1 MRIILTGASGY
12 IGSQLVDVWR
22 KDDRIEEII
31 AIDIK
36 DPKFL
41 FDKNDSKIRFIKKNI
56 ADIDFEKEIPN
67 LEEISAVI
75 HAAYLIR
82 TPYFKK
88 DIEFQNRS
96 NFVGAENIFR
106 LALRNNISRLIHFST
121 VAAYG
126 ANPQNNLSQLFKE
139 GNELREV
146 YIKYGVD
153 KKNIERNLEELV
165 GKYHA
170 GTIVSALRVGSVSGP
185 FGKYVVK
192 KKGLL
197 SFFRGILPFIPVTS
211 GYSAR
216 QFVHEDDVVSAVNLC
231 IFGNLE
237 NKFNVFNIAPNGYL
251 TFRDIAKF
259 LGKKTLAIPRPI
271 VAFMFF
277 ILWHLSFGKIPT
289 PPSVINSYSFPILVD
304 GSKICSSGFR
314 YEYSCLEAFASLKGK
329 HQNLKPV
336 LMTRK
341 E

>member
-1 MRIILTGASGY
+1 MKIILTGASGY
-12 IGSQLVDVWR
+12 IGSQLVDLWL
-22 KDDRIEEII
+22 KDNRIEEII
-31 AIDIK
+31 AIDLK

-41 FDKNDSKIRFIKKNI
+41 FEESGPKIRFIKKNV

-67 LEEISAVI
+67 PEEINAVV

-88 DIEFQNRS
+88 DIEFQDRS

-106 LALRNNISRLIHFST
+106 FALRNNISRLVHFST
-121 VAAYG
+121 VAVYG
-126 ANPQNNLSQLFKE
+126 ADPKNNFTRLFKE
-139 GNELREV
+139 EDELREV
-146 YIKYGVD
+146 HIKYGVD
-153 KKNIERNLEELV
+153 KKSIERNLEELV
-165 GKYHA
+165 SKYHA
-170 GTIVSALRVGSVSGP
+170 ETTVSALRVGSVSGP
-185 FGKYVVK
+185 FSKYVVK

-197 SFFRGILPFIPVTS
+197 SFFRGFLPFIPVTS

-231 IFGNLE
+231 AFGNLE

-251 TFRDIAKF
+251 TFGDIAKF

-271 VAFMFF
+271 VAFLFF

-289 PPSVINSYSFPILVD
+289 PPNVINSYSFPILVD
-304 GSKICSSGFR
+304 GTKIYSYGFQ
-314 YEYSCLEAFASLKGK
+314 YKYSCLEAFASLKGK
-329 HQNLKPV
+329 FSNLKPQ
-336 LMTRK
+336 K

>member
-1 MRIILTGASGY
+1 MKILLTGGSGY
-12 IGSQLVDVWR
+12 IGSQLVYSWLP
-22 KDDRIEEII
+22 DDRVEKII
-31 AIDIK
+31 IVDLQK
-36 DPKFL
+36 PHFL
-41 FDKNDSKIRFIKKNI
+41 FDENDPKIHFIKNNL
-56 ADIDFEKEIPN
+56 ADIDLEKV
-67 LEEISAVI
+67 LEEFTPIDVVV

-88 DIEFQNRS
+88 AIEFQNRS
-96 NFVGAENIFR
+96 NFVGAENSFR
-106 LALRNNISRLIHFST
+106 YALRNNIPRLVHFST

-139 GNELREV
+139 GDELREV
-146 YIKYGVD
+146 HIKYGVD
-153 KKNIERNLEELV
+153 KKNIEHNLEELV
-165 GKYHA
+165 SKYHA

-211 GYSAR
+211 GHSAR

-231 IFGNLE
+231 VFGNLE

-277 ILWHLSFGKIPT
+277 IIWHLSFGKIPT
-289 PPSVINSYSFPILVD
+289 PPSVINSYSFPIIVD
-304 GSKICSSGFR
+304 GSKICLYGFQ
-314 YEYSCLEAFASLKGK
+314 YKYSCLEAFASLKGK
-329 HQNLKPV
+329 FSNLKPQ
-336 LMTRK
+336 K